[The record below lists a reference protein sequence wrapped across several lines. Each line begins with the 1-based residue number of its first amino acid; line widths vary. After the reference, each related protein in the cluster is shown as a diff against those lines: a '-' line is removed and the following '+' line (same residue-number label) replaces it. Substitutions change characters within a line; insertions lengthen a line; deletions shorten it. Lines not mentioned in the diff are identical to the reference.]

1 MKIPNEIK
9 KTIKD
14 VEKFEKDAFDDVNTP
29 SLKKTGKLFFDMDK
43 LVHDYSTLSKLI
55 IPVGF
60 LLFKGLQVK
69 K

>member
-14 VEKFEKDAFDDVNTP
+14 VEKFEKDVVDDVNIP
-29 SLKKTGKLFFDMDK
+29 SLKTTGKLFFDMDK

-60 LLFKGLQVK
+60 LLFKGIQLK

>member
-9 KTIKD
+9 KTVKD
-14 VEKFEKDAFDDVNTP
+14 VEKFEKDVVDDVTTP
-29 SLKKTGKLFFDMDK
+29 SLKTTGKLFFDMDK
-43 LVHDYSTLSKLI
+43 LVRDYSTLSKLI

-60 LLFKGLQVK
+60 LLFKGIQIK